1 MASGQ
6 VDVAIIGGGFYGC
19 ALALFFRS
27 ISNRIAVIETAEG
40 LFERASSVNQAR
52 LHGGFHYPRSFLTAL
67 RCRVL
72 QERFAR
78 DFPEAVVADFDML
91 YAVAA
96 RRSKVSASRFQRMF
110 RSVDAPIAPA
120 SARYRALFN
129 RELVEDVF
137 LCKEFAFDWTVLRRR
152 MAERLD
158 ACGVELRLGETVERV
173 SNRADRAA
181 LQLSSGDVVEARH
194 VFNVTYANLNSVL
207 LRSGLRPLAL
217 KHELAEISLVEP
229 PADLEGCA
237 VTVMDGPFFSTM
249 PYPSKG
255 LYSLTHVR
263 YTPHYSWI
271 DGAGEPSPYAVAG
284 SLPQESRWRHMM
296 MDARRYVPCL
306 ADIHY
311 RESLFGV
318 KTVLAAKERDDGRPI
333 LLSAHEGAPHL
344 HSVMGAKIDNIYDL
358 FDVLPTLDGEWR
370 NADARHLC
378 SAVATRV

>member
-1 MASGQ
+1 MASRR

-19 ALALFFRS
+19 SLALFFRS
-27 ISNRIAVIETAEG
+27 VSSRIAVIETADG

-72 QERFAR
+72 QERFAK

-91 YAVAA
+91 YAIAA
-96 RRSKVSASRFQRMF
+96 RRSKVSASRFLRMF

-120 SARYRALFN
+120 SARYRSLFN
-129 RELVEDVF
+129 RELVESVF
-137 LCKEFAFDWTVLRRR
+137 LCKEFAFDWTILRDR
-152 MAERLD
+152 MAERLRV
-158 ACGVELRLGETVERV
+158 CGVELRLGETVERL
-173 SNRADRAA
+173 SNGSDGAV

-194 VFNVTYANLNSVL
+194 VFNVTYANLNSLL

-217 KHELAEISLVEP
+217 KHELAEIALVEP

-237 VTVMDGPFFSTM
+237 VTIMDGPFFSTM
-249 PYPSKG
+249 PYPPKG

-271 DGAGEPSPYAVAG
+271 DGAGEQSPYDVAQG
-284 SLPQESRWRHMM
+284 LPQESRWRHMM
-296 MDARRYVPCL
+296 TDARRYVPCL

-318 KTVLAAKERDDGRPI
+318 KTVLAANERDDGRPI
-333 LLSAHEGAPHL
+333 LLSSHEGAPCL

-358 FDVLPTLDGEWR
+358 FDVLPTVKGEWR
-370 NADARHLC
+370 NADARHL
-378 SAVATRV
+378 SAGMATPA